1 MIRIVR
7 RVGIAVGSLS
17 IAYLAVSLIA
27 GIMLGPS
34 ADRNPVI
41 AVIIIVLGGLVYA
54 DIIRRERPKSSTDTT
69 PTA

>member
-7 RVGIAVGSLS
+7 RVGIAVGSLL

-27 GIMLGPS
+27 GIVLGPS

-41 AVIIIVLGGLVYA
+41 AVIIIVLGGLV
-54 DIIRRERPKSSTDTT
+54 
-69 PTA
+69 